1 MNNDEKF
8 INDVWFKYN
17 SYKQYIVKD
26 TFFKKHHYKNNNIKR
41 YLHATISFGFSII
54 ITVGIVYASTKGF
67 DFNQKNAT
75 IDYVEHIGQ
84 DYNQEM
90 QCSNGIYYTKIY
102 NYADYIK
109 AKEIYSGLLEMEQQD
124 FENNFLLILAGENYD
139 TTNLYIS
146 NTILSINGKL

>member
-1 MNNDEKF
+1 
-8 INDVWFKYN
+8 
-17 SYKQYIVKD
+17 
-26 TFFKKHHYKNNNIKR
+26 
-41 YLHATISFGFSII
+41 
-54 ITVGIVYASTKGF
+54 
-67 DFNQKNAT
+67 
-75 IDYVEHIGQ
+75 
-84 DYNQEM
+84 M

-146 NTILSINGKL
+146 NISTDEQKMYIDLKRKNSLLQKYKKV